1 MNKLHHLC
9 DSIDRR
15 RFLQLGSAGLGGIA
29 LAGLQ
34 SAEAASDAILSPTD
48 SSSLPH
54 HPPKAKRVIYL
65 FQAGAPSQV
74 DLFDYKPLLEK
85 FHGEDIFSLVKQ
97 KGRLTG
103 FNNTH
108 KTHPIINTQYKFAQH
123 GDNGA
128 WVSELLPHIA
138 KITDDVCTIRS
149 VSTTPVNHDPATTF
163 MQTGHGLPGRP
174 SFGSWLSYGLGSM
187 NRNLPDF
194 VVLVSKGDLSN
205 MQPLNNRLW
214 GAGFLPGK
222 YAGVRLRS
230 GEAPVLFLNDPSEK
244 PIADRRKILDVINEL
259 NAQELERSKDPAVET
274 RIAQYE
280 MAYRMQSS
288 IPGLTDL
295 SDEPES
301 TYQLYGEDARK
312 PGTYAYNC
320 LMARRLA
327 ERDVRFVQLFH
338 SGWDHHFD
346 LPAHLPKRCKET
358 DQATAALITDLQQ
371 RGMLDDTIVIW
382 GGEFGRTTFSQDGKV
397 RPSYGRDHHAGC
409 FTMLVAGGGFKPG
422 LIHGE
427 TDEFC
432 YAITE
437 GEVPVHDLH
446 ATILH
451 QLGIDHERLTFKHQG
466 RNYRLTDVHGRL
478 VKELLV

>member
-9 DSIDRR
+9 NSIDRR
-15 RFLQLGSAGLGGIA
+15 RFLSLGAAGLGGIA

-34 SAEAASDAILSPTD
+34 STEAASDASLSPTD
-48 SSSLPH
+48 SRSLPH
-54 HPPKAKRVIYL
+54 HPPQAKRVIYL

-74 DLFDYKPLLEK
+74 DLLDYKPMLEK

-97 KGRLTG
+97 QGRLTG

-108 KTHPIINTQYKFAQH
+108 KTHPIINTKYKFAQY

-128 WVSELLPHIA
+128 WVSELLPHMA

-163 MQTGHGLPGRP
+163 MQTGHNLPGRP
-174 SFGSWLSYGLGSM
+174 SMGSWLSYGLGSM

-194 VVLVSKGDLSN
+194 VVLVSKGDLPN

-230 GEAPVLFLNDPSEK
+230 GESPVLFLNDPSEK
-244 PIADRRKILDVINEL
+244 PITDRRKILDVINEL
-259 NAQELERSKDPAVET
+259 NAVELERSKDPSVET

-280 MAYRMQSS
+280 MAYRMQTS

-312 PGTYAYNC
+312 PGTYAHNC

-327 ERDVRFVQLFH
+327 ERDVRFVQLYH

-346 LPAHLPKRCKET
+346 LPAHLPKRCQET
-358 DQATAALITDLQQ
+358 DQGSAALITDLKQ

-397 RPSYGRDHHAGC
+397 KPSYGRDHHAGC

-466 RNYRLTDVHGRL
+466 RHYRLTDVHGRL